1 MVITIILRHIAT
13 FCEMDGAQDVIL
25 NLDDKEA
32 DEKNSLRI
40 CYNCHDLLIT

>member
-1 MVITIILRHIAT
+1 
-13 FCEMDGAQDVIL
+13 MDGAQDVIL

-40 CYNCHDLLIT
+40 CCNCHDLLIT